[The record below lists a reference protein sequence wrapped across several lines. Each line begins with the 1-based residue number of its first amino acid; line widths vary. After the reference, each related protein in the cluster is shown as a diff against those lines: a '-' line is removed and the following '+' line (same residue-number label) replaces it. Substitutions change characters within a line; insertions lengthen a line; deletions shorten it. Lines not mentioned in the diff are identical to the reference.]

1 MSEIARIVLA
11 EDHPLVRDGLKLLLA
26 TEVGLEVVGETGD
39 GAAVEAL
46 VRDTS
51 PHLLVLDLDLP
62 GRNGVD
68 IAAAV
73 KADHGA
79 DVKVLILTGDLR
91 PESVGRA
98 LAAGANGYVLKTE
111 DSGELLVAVRAV
123 LAGREYVSRRIAD
136 AFRPGAAR
144 PARTLPEL
152 LATPREREIMSLV
165 ARGLA
170 NRDIGEL
177 LGISVL
183 TVRTHRQNLM
193 EKFTL
198 RNAAEIT
205 AYAVKQGFY
214 DPA

>member
-1 MSEIARIVLA
+1 MSAPYRIVLA
-11 EDHPLVRDGLKLLLA
+11 EDHPLVRDGLRLLLSMEA
-26 TEVGLEVVGETGD
+26 GLEVVGETGD

-46 VRDTS
+46 VNDTS
-51 PHLLVLDLDLP
+51 PDLLVLDLDLP
-62 GRNGVD
+62 GRHGVE

-73 KADHGA
+73 RAAHGA
-79 DVKVLILTGDLR
+79 DVKVLILTGELK

-123 LAGREYVSRRIAD
+123 LAGREYVGRRIAD

-144 PARTLPEL
+144 AAVPEL

-170 NRDIGEL
+170 NRDIGAL

-193 EKFTL
+193 EKFSL